1 MYYLI
6 RLNDYHFV
14 GKACEQLASQE
25 NAFKFTSRVHAE
37 NVLDAWQVNHP
48 NARLLEVNEWERCVK
63 PALVEED
70 AGEEDISWEFEP
82 PY

>member
-37 NVLDAWQVNHP
+37 NVLDAWRVNYP
-48 NARLLEVNEWERCVK
+48 NAYLMEVNEYDRHMKRVN
-63 PALVEED
+63 A
-70 AGEEDISWEFEP
+70 
-82 PY
+82 